1 MIALTINGKKI
12 KAPEG
17 KTILEVARENGIHI
31 PTLCYN
37 EALAPAGN
45 CRLCTVEVIQGNR
58 KTFETSCNYLI
69 QEGMQVNTDSERVKA
84 VRQMVMEL
92 LLARCPNPRKVR
104 EMAAEVGVEAV
115 PLRFSLENEY
125 CILCGLC
132 VRACAE
138 IVQAYAIDFEGSGIN
153 KKVTIPFNE
162 ASQDCIGCGSCAF
175 VCPTQVIKVQDVEDA
190 KIIYPEGEDDLGPQR
205 MMQNWKT
212 ELSLK
217 ICKGC
222 GNPIAPEKQLTWL
235 QEKMILP
242 TEFFDLCQSCRNY
255 PEIDEEKCLG
265 CGGCRDNCPCGALE
279 LKEEKGE
286 VKASCYTVKCT
297 GCRICIDICPSE
309 AIS

>member
-12 KAPEG
+12 KAQEG

-92 LLARCPNPRKVR
+92 LLARCPNPKKVR

-132 VRACAE
+132 VRTCAE
-138 IVQAYAIDFEGSGIN
+138 VVQAYAIDFEGSGIN

-265 CGGCRDNCPCGALE
+265 CGGCSDNCPCGALE

-286 VKASCYTVKCT
+286 VKASCYTVNCT